1 MMNIKT
7 LTVPAILA
15 FTLAACSTQSENI
28 IVQESADLLEA
39 DWQDI
44 KEAAEGQEVNM
55 YMWGGNDNINRYL
68 DEWVAP
74 RMKELYDI
82 ELSRVPV
89 SDAQD
94 FINQLLDEKSAGKT
108 SGSMDIIWINGEN
121 FKAAKDNGLLFG
133 DFAGQLPNFNEYI
146 DKDAPEISHD
156 FGEPVEG
163 LEAPWGKAQFVLVH
177 DEKKVENP
185 PGSMEELAGWVQEN
199 PGQFTYPALPDFT
212 GSAFIRHVLYET
224 TGGHEQYERPAA
236 EIEDLESRLEPMWD
250 YLNDIEPY
258 LWREGETYPESLS
271 KLDQLYASG
280 EIAMTMNYDPAL
292 AASEVLKGRFP
303 ESTRTFL
310 LDGGTLANTHFL
322 SIPFNSSD
330 KAGAMV
336 AINEMMSPEAQT
348 AKLSPENWGDLSAL
362 DLEKLSPEQQ
372 QAMNEVELGEATL
385 PLEVL
390 ESNRLPELSSDYI
403 EIIENG
409 WMENVAKE

>member
-1 MMNIKT
+1 MKIKT
-7 LTVPAILA
+7 LTAPVLLA
-15 FTLAACSTQSENI
+15 FMLAACSAQSDKDAAQGAGE
-28 IVQESADLLEA
+28 LLA
-39 DWQDI
+39 SDWQEITDTA
-44 KEAAEGQEVNM
+44 KGQEVNM

-74 RMKELYDI
+74 RLKELHDI
-82 ELSRVPV
+82 ELTRVPV

-94 FINQLLDEKSAGKT
+94 FISQLLDEKSAGKT
-108 SGSMDIIWINGEN
+108 AGSMDIIWINGEN

-133 DFAGQLPNFNEYI
+133 DFAGQLPNFIEYI
-146 DKDAPEISHD
+146 DQDAPEISHD

-163 LEAPWGKAQFVLVH
+163 LEAPWGKAQFVLVR
-177 DEKKVENP
+177 DEDKVENP
-185 PGSMEELAGWVQEN
+185 PSSMDELAEWVQEN

-224 TGGHEQYERPAA
+224 TGGYEQYEQPAA
-236 EIEDLESRLEPMWD
+236 EIDDLESRLEPMWD

-271 KLDQLYASG
+271 KLDHLYASG
-280 EIAMTMNYDPAL
+280 EVAMTMSYDPAL
-292 AASEVLKGRFP
+292 AASEVLQGRFP
-303 ESTRTFL
+303 ESTSTFL
-310 LDGGTLANTHFL
+310 LDAGTLANTHFL

-336 AINEMMSPEAQT
+336 AINEMLSPEAQT

-372 QAMNEVELGEATL
+372 QAMNEVDLGGATL
-385 PLEVL
+385 PLEEL

-403 EIIENG
+403 EIIEKG

>member
-1 MMNIKT
+1 MKKKT
-7 LTVPAILA
+7 LTASLLLA
-15 FTLAACSTQSENI
+15 LPLAACSAQTGNE
-28 IVQESADLLEA
+28 EAEEADNLLSA
-39 DWQDI
+39 DWQEITD
-44 KEAAEGQEVNM
+44 AAKGQEVNM

-68 DEWVAP
+68 DDWVAQ
-74 RMKELYDI
+74 RMKEMHDI

-108 SGSMDIIWINGEN
+108 AGSIDVIWINGEN
-121 FKAAKDNGLLFG
+121 FKTAKDNGLLFG

-146 DKDAPEISHD
+146 NQEAPEISHD

-163 LEAPWGKAQFVLVH
+163 LEAPWGKAQFVFVH
-177 DEKKVENP
+177 DGQKVDAP
-185 PGSMEELAGWVQEN
+185 PKSMEQLAEWVQEN

-224 TGGHEQYERPAA
+224 TGGHEQYELPAA
-236 EIEDLESRLEPMWD
+236 EIEDLESRLEPMWE
-250 YLNDIEPY
+250 YLNGIEPY
-258 LWREGETYPESLS
+258 LWREGETYPESLA

-280 EIAMTMNYDPAL
+280 EVSMTMSYDPAL

-310 LDGGTLANTHFL
+310 LDGGTLSNTHFL

-372 QAMNEVELGEATL
+372 QAMNGVELGEATL
-385 PLEVL
+385 SLEEL
-390 ESNRLPELSSDYI
+390 ENNRLPELSSDYI
-403 EIIENG
+403 EIIEKG

>member
-1 MMNIKT
+1 MMIRKVT
-7 LTVPAILA
+7 APVLLGL
-15 FTLAACSTQSENI
+15 TLAACSAQSSEEAEREGEN
-28 IVQESADLLEA
+28 LLSA
-39 DWQDI
+39 DWQEITD
-44 KEAAEGQEVNM
+44 KAEGQEVNM

-68 DEWVAP
+68 DDWVAP
-74 RMKELYDI
+74 RLKEMHDI

-94 FINQLLDEKSAGKT
+94 FINQLLDEKTAGKT
-108 SGSMDIIWINGEN
+108 AGSMDIIWINGEN
-121 FKAAKDNGLLFG
+121 FKAAKDNELLFG
-133 DFAGQLPNFNEYI
+133 DFSGQLPNFNSYI
-146 DKDAPEISHD
+146 NPEAPEISHD
-156 FGEPVEG
+156 FGEPVDG
-163 LEAPWGKAQFVLVH
+163 LEAPWGKAQFVFVH
-177 DEKKVENP
+177 DEQKVGTP
-185 PGSMEELAGWVQEN
+185 PKSMEELAEWVEEN

-236 EIEDLESRLEPMWD
+236 QIEDLESRLEPMWD

-258 LWREGETYPESLS
+258 LWRNGETYPESLS
-271 KLDQLYASG
+271 KLDQLYANG
-280 EIAMTMNYDPAL
+280 EVAMTMSYDPAL

-310 LDGGTLANTHFL
+310 LDAGTLSNTHFL

-372 QAMNEVELGEATL
+372 EAMNNVELGEATL
-385 PLEVL
+385 PLEEL
-390 ESNRLPELSSDYI
+390 ENNRLPELSADYI
-403 EIIENG
+403 EILEKG